1 MGSAALNVDRA
12 DSPAATAAADA
23 GGTWRPLG
31 QILIEQA
38 RVNAAQLQQGL
49 DAQAQ
54 LNLRLGETLVRLGYL
69 DAVSVC
75 ETLVQ
80 QANLPTANL
89 EEQVPDEETLRHV
102 PSQFAFLHKL
112 LPLHA
117 NGKTLSVAMANPFD
131 TAACEAVRVLS
142 GKRVKRY
149 YCRESE
155 LTTALRRL
163 YGSSVARMIADLDA
177 PVAGEEGAQDITV
190 QLQEMAREPSVVN
203 LVNLVI
209 LEAIEARASDIHLEP
224 YEKVFKVKYRIDGLL
239 QEVAPPPKRLQPAIT
254 SRIKIMAGMNI
265 AERFVP
271 QDGHIAF
278 QSPRGKLDIRVGTVP
293 TIYGE
298 SIAMRL
304 LHRAEGML
312 DMEHLGLEPRLLPEL
327 HRILTKP
334 HGIFLVTGPTG
345 SGKST
350 TLYAALCR
358 IASPEKKIITIED
371 PVEYQ
376 IEGINQ
382 IAVNRKRG
390 IDFAGGLR
398 AILRQDPDVIMVG
411 EIRDR
416 ETADIAIRSALT
428 GHMVFSTLH
437 TNDAAGAVT
446 RLLDM
451 GIEPFLLASSLEGVL
466 AQRLVRRIC
475 PNCQRAQRPDP
486 LVLRRLG
493 ADDAD
498 AARFSAGE
506 GCSQCRQT
514 GYWGRTGI
522 FELLRVTE
530 PVRQAILRRATA
542 NEIIDATGPDR
553 RSMRQDGL
561 RRATDGVTTI
571 EEVLRVTQDTQTEE
585 ALT

>member
-1 MGSAALNVDRA
+1 
-12 DSPAATAAADA
+12 
-23 GGTWRPLG
+23 
-31 QILIEQA
+31 
-38 RVNAAQLQQGL
+38 
-49 DAQAQ
+49 
-54 LNLRLGETLVRLGYL
+54 
-69 DAVSVC
+69 
-75 ETLVQ
+75 
-80 QANLPTANL
+80 
-89 EEQVPDEETLRHV
+89 
-102 PSQFAFLHKL
+102 
-112 LPLHA
+112 
-117 NGKTLSVAMANPFD
+117 
-131 TAACEAVRVLS
+131 
-142 GKRVKRY
+142 
-149 YCRESE
+149 
-155 LTTALRRL
+155 
-163 YGSSVARMIADLDA
+163 
-177 PVAGEEGAQDITV
+177 
-190 QLQEMAREPSVVN
+190 
-203 LVNLVI
+203 
-209 LEAIEARASDIHLEP
+209 
-224 YEKVFKVKYRIDGLL
+224 
-239 QEVAPPPKRLQPAIT
+239 
-254 SRIKIMAGMNI
+254 AGMNI

-304 LHRAEGML
+304 LDRSQGVL
-312 DMEHLGLEPRLLPEL
+312 DLEHLGMETDLLPEL
-327 HRILTKP
+327 QRILTRP

-390 IDFAGGLR
+390 IDFASGLR

-451 GIEPFLLASSLEGVL
+451 GVEPFLLASSLEGVL
-466 AQRLVRRIC
+466 GQRLVRRIC
-475 PNCQRAQRPDP
+475 PNCQTVYHPNP
-486 LVLRRLG
+486 SVLQRLG
-493 ADDAD
+493 YRDDQE
-498 AARFSAGE
+498 RTFYSGAG
-506 GCSQCRQT
+506 CAQCRKT
-514 GYWGRTGI
+514 GYLGRTGI
-522 FELLRVTE
+522 FELLRLTE
-530 PVRQAILRRATA
+530 PVRQSIMRRATA
-542 NEIIDATGPDR
+542 NEIAAVAGVEQ

-561 RRATDGVTTI
+561 RRAVQGVTTL